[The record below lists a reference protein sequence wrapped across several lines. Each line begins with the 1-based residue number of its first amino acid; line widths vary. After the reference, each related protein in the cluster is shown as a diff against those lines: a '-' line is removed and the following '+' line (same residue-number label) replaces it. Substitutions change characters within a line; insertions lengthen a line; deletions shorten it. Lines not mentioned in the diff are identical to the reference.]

1 MKVRRLFFGMFGLML
16 LALAGILFIP
26 RSYDVPVFI
35 EREGTQYWNLST
47 GSIIG
52 YTQIASKSIVPKTP
66 ILYLHGG
73 PGGRISDAVIEA
85 LAPLSELGHSL
96 YFYDQVGS
104 GHSNRLQSIGDY
116 SVERHTQDLA
126 EIIDKIGAKKVIL
139 IGHSWGTMLA
149 AHYVQQHPNKVERMI
164 LEGPGPILPI
174 NKSLVHIIPPDSL
187 GLVNPEFTNEEG
199 NRKAYH
205 PRARFILKWANRF
218 HSKWASDQEVDAF
231 FTYLNGEL
239 NKSTSCKS
247 SEAAAYAGGSGYYAH
262 IMTVQSF
269 NEVEEGRE
277 VLSKSSL
284 PVLVLRGQCD
294 NQKWGFT
301 QEYIHQFP
309 HSQLRIIENAGHDL
323 IAGNREQYI
332 QWMEDFLREAQ
343 DSASLSN

>member
-1 MKVRRLFFGMFGLML
+1 ML

-47 GSIIG
+47 GSVIG
-52 YTQIASKSIVPKTP
+52 YTQIASKSIDPKTP

-104 GHSNRLQSIGDY
+104 GHSNRLQSIEDY

-149 AHYVQQHPNKVERMI
+149 AHYVQQHPDKVERMI

-174 NKSLVHIIPPDSL
+174 NKSLVHALPPDSL

-199 NRKAYH
+199 NRKAYNL
-205 PRARFILKWANRF
+205 RARFILKWANRF

-247 SEAAAYAGGSGYYAH
+247 SEAAIYPGGSGYYAH

-301 QEYIHQFP
+301 QEYIHLFP